1 MASETGPESAQS
13 GERQSPGS
21 VKGGRVLRSTG
32 SWYDVLAGDER
43 IACTV
48 RGKFRLAG
56 SRQTNPVVVGDE
68 VELLRNEDGT
78 GVIVGISPR
87 VRSLVRRAAG
97 RQIGKAHV
105 IAANVDHAW
114 VVQAFDEP
122 PFNPGFVDRFL
133 VMAAS
138 NELPAG
144 VIINKVDLASGRQA
158 KAELKRIVR
167 LYEGLGYPVHTISAL
182 SGKGLRKLRKR
193 LKDRVSVVAGP
204 SGVGKTTL
212 LNALSPG
219 LDLRTGDISHATG
232 KGVHT
237 TTFASLHPLADGG
250 YLVDTPGLREF
261 GLIGMEEGS
270 LTHYFPEFVP
280 LIPDCRFPN
289 CTHDHEP
296 GCAVKDAVDEGLLPI
311 SRYDSYLS
319 MLYSLRLGAGDV
331 GR

>member
-1 MASETGPESAQS
+1 MPANPESRS
-13 GERQSPGS
+13 DR
-21 VKGGRVLRSTG
+21 KRRGRVLRSTG
-32 SWYDVLAGDER
+32 SWYDVAVGDDR

-56 SRQTNPVVVGDE
+56 SRETNPVVVGDN
-68 VELLRNEDGT
+68 VDLLMNEDGT
-78 GVIVGISPR
+78 GVIVGIEPR
-87 VRSLVRRAAG
+87 VRCLIRRAAG
-97 RQIGKAHV
+97 RQIGKSHV

-122 PFNPGFVDRFL
+122 PLNTGFVDRFL
-133 VMAAS
+133 VMAAC
-138 NELPAG
+138 NDLPAG
-144 VIINKVDLASGRQA
+144 LIINKVDLAGSRKA
-158 KAELKRIVR
+158 RAELKQLARM
-167 LYEGLGYPVHTISAL
+167 YESLGYPVRLISAKE
-182 SGKGLRKLRKR
+182 GKGMRA
-193 LKDRVSVVAGP
+193 LKKSLKGQTCVVAGP

-212 LNALSPG
+212 LNTLSPG
-219 LDLRTGDISHATG
+219 LDLRTGEISHATG
-232 KGVHT
+232 KGTHT
-237 TTFASLHPLADGG
+237 TTFASLHPLAGGG

-261 GLIGMEEGS
+261 GLIGVDEGN

-296 GCAVKDAVDEGLLPI
+296 GCAVKDAVDEGQLQI

-319 MLYSLRLGAGDV
+319 MLYALRLGAGDV